1 MFDFIPIDQYTF
13 FYYQIL
19 LFFLIV
25 FLLHAFILE
34 IDDQRNTRFLRVF
47 GYLLLIFVI
56 LYMGFR
62 PIHKVFVD
70 MEVYAYTFERLQEND
85 PINVTDD
92 YGFYAFM
99 DISSKLMTKEF
110 FFFVCAL
117 IYTIPLYL
125 ISKKLFKQYWFYSFL
140 MFCISFSFW
149 SYGTNGI
156 RNGLATSLFIL
167 AISYHQKKYLC
178 IGLMILSCTFHQT
191 MLLPT
196 FAYIITFF
204 YNNTSKYLLAWII
217 AIPVSLILGNFF
229 VNYIEM
235 SSLGNDKVG
244 AYFTEEIS
252 EGFSKTGFRW
262 DFLFYSS
269 LAVFSGWYFIYKKKF
284 NDKFY
289 HHLFNTFLIANAAWV
304 LIIQV
309 NFSNRFAYLSWFMM
323 GLVIIYPLLKKNFFK
338 NQNTIIAGVL
348 LFYFSFTYILNVILI
363 KL

>member
-70 MEVYAYTFERLQEND
+70 MEVYAYTFERFQEND

-149 SYGTNGI
+149 S
-156 RNGLATSLFIL
+156 
-167 AISYHQKKYLC
+167 
-178 IGLMILSCTFHQT
+178 
-191 MLLPT
+191 
-196 FAYIITFF
+196 
-204 YNNTSKYLLAWII
+204 
-217 AIPVSLILGNFF
+217 
-229 VNYIEM
+229 
-235 SSLGNDKVG
+235 
-244 AYFTEEIS
+244 
-252 EGFSKTGFRW
+252 
-262 DFLFYSS
+262 
-269 LAVFSGWYFIYKKKF
+269 
-284 NDKFY
+284 
-289 HHLFNTFLIANAAWV
+289 
-304 LIIQV
+304 
-309 NFSNRFAYLSWFMM
+309 
-323 GLVIIYPLLKKNFFK
+323 
-338 NQNTIIAGVL
+338 
-348 LFYFSFTYILNVILI
+348 
-363 KL
+363 